1 MNIEWK
7 DPNKE
12 TPVIKDKAGSV
23 CVMVT
28 PGCRMAQYPLK
39 AWFNGDGYYWIAS
52 SGERADVTGWD
63 YYPEHLDT
71 EF

>member
-1 MNIEWK
+1 MNIDWK

-12 TPVIKDKAGSV
+12 TPEIKDGKGSV

-28 PGCRMAQYPLK
+28 PGCGLAQHPLK
-39 AWFNGDGYYWIAS
+39 AWWNGDGHYWIAS
-52 SGERADVTGWD
+52 NGDRAKVIGWD

-71 EF
+71 ES